1 MTTSTETRRMIGGH
15 ALVECLLNEG
25 VRYVFNVP
33 GESFTSIMDGVRD
46 SERIRLITNRQEGGS
61 CFMAEAY
68 AKATRTVGVCV
79 VTRGPGA
86 TNASI
91 GVHCARQDSTPLVL
105 LVGQVNRANRGRE
118 SLQEIDYRQ
127 FFGSVAKWVTEID
140 DPRKVPQVVSRA
152 FHVARSGRPGP
163 VIVSLPRD
171 MLDEAADITP
181 VAPYPVVRPNPDAT
195 QIRELVEHLGR
206 AQRPVVIAGSGV
218 QYARARAALVAF
230 AERFQV
236 PVLSTYR
243 RMDVFPNDH
252 PLYLGNLSSAEN
264 HARAVVREADLVIAV
279 GSRLNQ
285 PTSANY
291 TLPMPGQP
299 FIQIHADE
307 DTIGQNARP
316 MLGIVADARLALEAA
331 CALPAA
337 AQNATRG
344 AWIAKYREVQQRYA
358 TPPERPS
365 PRVSM
370 EKVMHDMKTFLPKDT
385 IHTVD
390 AGNFALW
397 VHKYIEFAAED
408 SFLGPTVGSMGY
420 GVPAAIAAK
429 LAHPQRTVIANC
441 GDGGFLM
448 TGQEMATA
456 VQFNVP
462 IIALVYNNQA
472 YGTIRM
478 HQEKQFP
485 GRPSGTDMVSPDF
498 ATLARGY
505 GALGFKV
512 ERDADFLPALQE
524 AKKSNRPA
532 LLEIATDLEMLSPSA
547 TLTEVTA
554 GKPGR

>member
-1 MTTSTETRRMIGGH
+1 MTTNAATRRMIGGH
-15 ALVECLLNEG
+15 ALVECLLNER
-25 VRYVFNVP
+25 VRYLFNVP
-33 GESFTSIMDGVRD
+33 GESFTSIMDGVRE
-46 SERIRLITNRQEGGS
+46 SERIRLITNRQEGGA
-61 CFMAEAY
+61 CYMAEAW
-68 AKATRTVGVCV
+68 AKATREVGVCV

-91 GVHCARQDSTPLVL
+91 AVHCARQDSTPLVL

-118 SLQEIDYRQ
+118 SLQEIDYHR
-127 FFGSVAKWVTEID
+127 FFGSIAKWVVEID

-163 VIVSLPRD
+163 VVVSLPRD
-171 MLDEAADITP
+171 MLDEAAEITM
-181 VAPYPVVRPNPDAT
+181 VDPYPPALSHPDPALVR
-195 QIRELVEHLGR
+195 EWVERIGR
-206 AQRPVVIAGSGV
+206 AERPVLIAGSGV
-218 QYARARAALVAF
+218 QYARAGAALVAF
-230 AERFQV
+230 CERFQV
-236 PVLSTYR
+236 PVISTYR
-243 RMDVFPNDH
+243 RLDVFPNDH
-252 PLYLGNLSSAEN
+252 AHYVGNLSSADTN
-264 HARAVVREADLVIAV
+264 ARKVVRESDLVIAI
-279 GSRLNQ
+279 GSRMTQ
-285 PTSANY
+285 PTTANY

-307 DTIGQNARP
+307 ETIGQNARP
-316 MLGIVADARLALEAA
+316 TLAIVADARRALEAA
-331 CALPAA
+331 LALPAPAPSA
-337 AQNATRG
+337 ARA
-344 AWIAKYREVQQRYA
+344 AWIAGHRAIQARYSV
-358 TPPERPS
+358 PPERPS

-370 EKVMHDMKTFLPKDT
+370 ERVMRDLRAALPRDA

-397 VHKYIEFAAED
+397 VHRYIEFTSED

-429 LAHPQRTVIANC
+429 LAHPHRAVIAHC

-448 TGQEMATA
+448 TGQELATA
-456 VQFNVP
+456 AQFNVP
-462 IIALVYNNQA
+462 IVTLVYNNRA

-512 ERDADFLPALQE
+512 ERDDDFMPALRE
-524 AKKSNRPA
+524 ALASHRPA
-532 LLEIATDLEMLSPSA
+532 LIEVSTDLEMLSPTA